1 MKTPSRNS
9 WFGLVKGMTKRQNDP
24 AAAATATEVCTAG
37 AVSAN
42 KIATDIAVWL
52 GAEKQLELCEKADGK
67 GYAYAE
73 NIRNSAL
80 KGGNADKVKKTVAE
94 AVDFSYV
101 VEAAKKVK

>member
-1 MKTPSRNS
+1 MDYYTFDLLSQ
-9 WFGLVKGMTKRQNDP
+9 TKL
-24 AAAATATEVCTAG
+24 TKLILKI
-37 AVSAN
+37 VSFKKALYFLAFVRL
-42 KIATDIAVWL
+42 ISAVWL

-101 VEAAKKVK
+101 VDAAKKVK

>member
-1 MKTPSRNS
+1 MKNIY
-9 WFGLVKGMTKRQNDP
+9 LNLKRFDVPRADGGVNDL
-24 AAAATATEVCTAG
+24 
-37 AVSAN
+37 
-42 KIATDIAVWL
+42 AVWF